1 MIRLIRAM
9 AWVRWRVLLHSL
21 RGRGRGDG
29 LQRFGRIAELLTPI
43 IYALMAIPL
52 CLGLSI
58 GALVGG
64 WRMASSGTSSEV
76 VIVALRV
83 LLGLVTGGVLLA
95 PLVRST
101 QGSQLGVE
109 RLLLLPISRR
119 ALHLAEFFGGMT
131 DPWILVVIPSL
142 ALLPAG
148 LMLGGAPL
156 AGLLVLLAGLLLTAA
171 LGALGSLCTHGL
183 MLVFRD
189 RRRAEWVT
197 LVFIVAIV
205 LAAFLPSYLGDSP
218 LLPDHES
225 AQPDF
230 ESYFGWAAGFP
241 SELYARCVDA
251 AARGE
256 SGAALAPMAILG
268 ALAVLLF
275 ALSGSFHRRLLQ
287 SPEQTSGRRSQEP
300 ALARHWTLP
309 VASAAV
315 SAVALAQVRT
325 ALRTVRGKI
334 AVYFVVIVMILIT
347 MIFGRELL
355 SGLPEG
361 QAVEAGPLILLLGVL
376 FTLVSLQP
384 ILMNQFAVD
393 GAGLTLQ
400 FLTPASN
407 RDLVRGKI
415 LGCAILAGISLL
427 LCTAGAVAVSPG
439 GSPWGWLA
447 MVLVCVSAFALLAPA
462 CSLTSA
468 YLPKRSNLNRL
479 GRAGDPHGIAGLIGL
494 ALTVLA
500 LVPPVALYA
509 AGIFLMESPTW
520 ALLMVGGWCVVT
532 LGLALPASRLAE
544 WAVARRRENLFLVAT
559 EGGS

>member
-1 MIRLIRAM
+1 MIRAM
-9 AWVRWRVLLHSL
+9 AWVRWRVLIHSL

-58 GALVGG
+58 GAGVGG
-64 WRMASSGTSSEV
+64 WQMASSGTSSEI

-142 ALLPAG
+142 AFLPAG

-171 LGALGSLCTHGL
+171 LGGLGSLCTHGL

-205 LAAFLPSYLGDSP
+205 LAAFLPSYLEDSP

-230 ESYFGWAAGFP
+230 ESQFGWAAGFP

-256 SGAALAPMAILG
+256 SGAALAPMAVLG

-287 SPEQTSGRRSQEP
+287 NPEQTSGRRSQEP

-361 QAVEAGPLILLLGVL
+361 QAVEAGPLILLLGVI

-494 ALTVLA
+494 VLTVLA

-509 AGIFLMESPTW
+509 AGIFLMESPAW

-544 WAVARRRENLFLVAT
+544 WAVAQRRENLFLVAT